1 MTTPRATKIRI
12 EFVIPETNYWP
23 GRKAFIKEQIEQ
35 VRAMAPLLFAGW
47 KYTELKE

>member
-1 MTTPRATKIRI
+1 MTTRKGTKIRI
-12 EFVIPETNYWP
+12 EFTIPETNYLP